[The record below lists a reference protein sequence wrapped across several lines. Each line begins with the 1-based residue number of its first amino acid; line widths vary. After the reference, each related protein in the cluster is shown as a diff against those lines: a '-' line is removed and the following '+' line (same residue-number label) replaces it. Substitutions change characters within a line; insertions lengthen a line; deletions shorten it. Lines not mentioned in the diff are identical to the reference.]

1 MWKEG
6 SAAVGKLRLI
16 FTKEGRAV
24 YISHLDLLRTFQ
36 RVFLRQGLVLRHSQG
51 FHPHPVISFALPLP
65 VGQSSDCEI
74 LDFEVNEDMDGTGL
88 PEALNRFMPE
98 GVRATDCYIPARPV
112 RDLAALRCRV
122 ELVYDD
128 GVPAEAAEKIRGLL
142 LGGSVVIQK
151 RTKRKARG
159 PVIQPSA
166 ERPDRPAAA
175 GLADVDIRPMLHG
188 LEITETPGLLTLDA
202 VVAAQ
207 NPGLNP
213 ALLAAAVEAHLPEL
227 APDFA
232 QVRRLELLD
241 GEGRAFR

>member
-1 MWKEG
+1 M
-6 SAAVGKLRLI
+6 GKLRLI

-51 FHPHPVISFALPLP
+51 FHPHPMISFALPLS

-88 PEALNRFMPE
+88 PEKLNRFMPE
-98 GVRATDCYIPARPV
+98 GVRATDCYSPVRPV
-112 RDLAALRCRV
+112 RELAALRCRV
-122 ELVYDD
+122 ELAYDG
-128 GVPAEAAEKIRGLL
+128 GVPAEAAERIRGLL
-142 LGGSVVIQK
+142 LGESVVIQK
-151 RTKRKARG
+151 RTKRKAM
-159 PVIQPSA
+159 
-166 ERPDRPAAA
+166 
-175 GLADVDIRPMLHG
+175 ADIDIRPMLHS
-188 LEITETPGLLTLDA
+188 LEVAGETNLLRLDA

-213 ALLAAAVEAHLPEL
+213 ALLATAVEIHLPQL
-227 APDFA
+227 TPDFV

-241 GEGRAFR
+241 GEGRSFR